1 MILFFSLLFP
11 LHWLSVSNVKTFSP
25 SFFHQLP
32 VSKYFLFTFFI
43 DYLYQCSSPCLP
55 WRLEP
60 TPELAHLY
68 SDQCQGFARTISTR
82 LYYGCLYS
90 LLICVCDHVQG
101 GYYFKY
107 QQYIIINIGV
117 LWPIWAILMRIHA
130 LFGVP
135 LKA

>member
-1 MILFFSLLFP
+1 MPNFVFIDCRYDTLFLF
-11 LHWLSVSNVKTFSP
+11 TFSHCIDYLYQM
-25 SFFHQLP
+25 SKLFLLLFFHQLP
-32 VSKYFLFTFFI
+32 VSKCFLFTFFI
-43 DYLYQCSSPCLP
+43 DYLYQCSSRCLP

-90 LLICVCDHVQG
+90 LFFCVFDHAQG
-101 GYYFKY
+101 GYYFRN

-117 LWPIWAILMRIHA
+117 LWPI
-130 LFGVP
+130 
-135 LKA
+135 